1 MTKIWTSYEG
11 GDKIIAYID
20 GKIYK
25 ANPKD
30 EELENIVADMK
41 MNDFSSKKLFGI
53 SPAYL
58 KEVRLQE
65 GKEYI
70 QVFFGK
76 ESEEHL
82 QIKDPVRREEIFNYF
97 KDNIPD
103 TVYQVDRYS
112 KMKAGKKPMAALI
125 VVGVLLLWALF
136 YSVQIDAGAQF
147 ELVGGRITGLILG
160 IASMGTPKTLM
171 VFGSLMGIAAIS
183 MIAKMR
189 NPPVMHRIAV
199 VPKAS

>member
-1 MTKIWTSYEG
+1 MNKIWTNYEG

-30 EELENIVADMK
+30 AELENTVSEMK
-41 MNDFSSKKLFGI
+41 MNDFSSKKLLSI
-53 SPAYL
+53 PLAYL

-70 QVFFGK
+70 QVFFGTD
-76 ESEEHL
+76 SEEHL
-82 QIKDPVRREEIFNYF
+82 QIKDNNRRDEIFNYF
-97 KDNIPD
+97 KENIPN
-103 TVYQVDRYS
+103 TVYHVDRFS

-147 ELVGGRITGLILG
+147 DPNGARIGGIILG
-160 IASMGTPKTLM
+160 IASMGTPKTIMIFGGLM
-171 VFGSLMGIAAIS
+171 AIAAIA
-183 MIAKMR
+183 MINKMR
-189 NPPVMHRIAV
+189 NPPVMHRVIV
-199 VPKAS
+199 KR